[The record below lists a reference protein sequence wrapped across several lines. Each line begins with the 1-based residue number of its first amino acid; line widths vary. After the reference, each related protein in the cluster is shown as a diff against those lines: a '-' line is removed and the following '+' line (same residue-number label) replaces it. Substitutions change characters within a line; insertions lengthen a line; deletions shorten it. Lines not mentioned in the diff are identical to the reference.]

1 MSICHSVTPLPWDTD
16 FFGHRIQKLV
26 LSGNVNRE
34 DLLRIIH
41 RADCTYLF
49 SETVNEDM
57 NRLILSIGGKAF
69 GSNVVYEK
77 MPHRCACPRSENLEL
92 VHTISPEILS
102 LTYASGWCSRFYRD
116 TRFSGQFKQFYAKW
130 IENDIRAGDVIAFMR
145 RPKLPAGLITVRT
158 DGECARIGLLA
169 VDGTMRCRGIGRM
182 LLLAAE
188 DMVARRHPG
197 MKLVIATQGGNTPA
211 RSLYAKQGFL
221 LMSEIYVWH
230 AWKQDIP
237 EDAQ

>member
-1 MSICHSVTPLPWDTD
+1 MSTCYSVTPLPWDTD
-16 FFGHRIQKLV
+16 FFGHKIQKLV
-26 LSGNVNRE
+26 LSGKINRE
-34 DLLRIIH
+34 DLLRIVKE
-41 RADCTYLF
+41 ADCTYLF
-49 SETVNEDM
+49 SSVADEEIK
-57 NRLILSIGGKAF
+57 RIILSVGGKSF

-77 MPHRCACPRSENLEL
+77 LPSRFRCSGPDDL
-92 VHTISPEILS
+92 VPVHAITQEMLS
-102 LTYASGWCSRFYRD
+102 LAYASGWCSRFYRD

-197 MKLVIATQGGNTPA
+197 MKLVIATQGENTPA

-221 LMSEIYVWH
+221 LTSEIYVWH